1 MNHLRGSAKMVAR
14 YGAAM
19 ACMAL
24 AGCGST
30 PTRPVVIRE
39 PIEVRVPIA
48 VMPPVPAELAGAL
61 SIDPRL
67 RVVPVTDPAAV
78 VGLTDEAVRG
88 LRRTVIECQARDAE
102 WRAAWGKQ

>member
-1 MNHLRGSAKMVAR
+1 MSGFRNRPASAGIFVA
-14 YGAAM
+14 M
-19 ACMAL
+19 LAL
-24 AGCGST
+24 AACDST

-67 RVVPVTDPAAV
+67 RVVPATDPAAV
-78 VGLTDEAVRG
+78 VGLTEEGVRG
-88 LRRTVIECQARDAE
+88 LRRTIIECQARDIE
-102 WRAAWGKQ
+102 WRAAWGTGSP